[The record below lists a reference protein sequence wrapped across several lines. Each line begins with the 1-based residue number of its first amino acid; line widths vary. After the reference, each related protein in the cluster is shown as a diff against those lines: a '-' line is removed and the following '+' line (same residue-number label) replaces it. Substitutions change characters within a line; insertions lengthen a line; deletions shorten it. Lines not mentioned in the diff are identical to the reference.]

1 MTSPTGLPERAPTPT
16 ARSVGRLQLEPNPVG
31 APAGS
36 GRRSRVPGRRAPSG
50 PASAAQLCAG
60 QGRSREL
67 GGGRVGAGWGE
78 HSPTPYFCL
87 LVGIQ
92 RAMAATSPRGSGG
105 GGGGGYS
112 SQGSG
117 CHRAALL
124 RAPDS
129 SAMFRQTSPGPA
141 RRLLAALPAIRSGS
155 SPGPRSPAGPGGRAA
170 VRAPPGAAPAP
181 PAGRALRPPRP
192 PPRPDPRA
200 PGLSRR
206 PAPDTALSPAGAGSA
221 SRTSREQFPS
231 TDWGTVFSFWC
242 FAFFPAFRTQTKPL
256 GSQGAGSPPRV
267 SGGLRWR
274 RRAPPGG
281 AAEDAG
287 SSPTAR
293 AGASG
298 GTRMS
303 E

>member
-1 MTSPTGLPERAPTPT
+1 
-16 ARSVGRLQLEPNPVG
+16 
-31 APAGS
+31 
-36 GRRSRVPGRRAPSG
+36 
-50 PASAAQLCAG
+50 
-60 QGRSREL
+60 
-67 GGGRVGAGWGE
+67 
-78 HSPTPYFCL
+78 
-87 LVGIQ
+87 
-92 RAMAATSPRGSGG
+92 MAATSPRGS
-105 GGGGGYS
+105 GGGGYS

-206 PAPDTALSPAGAGSA
+206 PAPDSVLSPAGAGSA

-231 TDWGTVFSFWC
+231 TDWELSLTPREPEAGLQGRHDLLWPPFIAFKAGTFVFW
-242 FAFFPAFRTQTKPL
+242 
-256 GSQGAGSPPRV
+256 
-267 SGGLRWR
+267 
-274 RRAPPGG
+274 
-281 AAEDAG
+281 
-287 SSPTAR
+287 
-293 AGASG
+293 
-298 GTRMS
+298 
-303 E
+303 